1 MIGELVYFGTPGP
14 TTLDKGSLTLGRSLD
29 VPRISRYDV
38 DTETPRPE
46 KLLVDYDTT
55 HKLAP
60 HYENAGNIDDEA
72 GVLDSSGQR
81 NHGYFAGAAHYSWA
95 EKAFVFDGDFDY
107 IQGYLNNT
115 GDIDFTV
122 SCWFKRTSDDASECV
137 WFIGEQS
144 TSNPGN
150 GVGLE
155 MTALSDGSGYLF
167 FYSGYEIDDTDL
179 ATVVGLNKWVHLVC
193 TRVGNTMKIYLN
205 GEDRNKPITGTAH
218 GLSLAANTVFRV
230 GSRTHTINPAHGMVS
245 NFKIYSVALE
255 PSEIKKLYN
264 LDRTGRSMV
273 ISDTAVGIG
282 KVPEAQLDVRGDI
295 SCSAMY
301 TGLVASLY
309 NNNISFGIG
318 YTTMTWRVDGA
329 AGFDYGNFNRHQ
341 EAEIRLPHKGVYRIY
356 MKMNSQE
363 GSGTNGTVAV
373 HLEFLNEAQNSW
385 TLYQRAERYES
396 AWSGAHELNFSF
408 HCDTTMGFRWRFRLQ
423 NVCNQTWD
431 TLDNINNP
439 TWNRTLIF
447 KIA

>member
-1 MIGELVYFGTPGP
+1 
-14 TTLDKGSLTLGRSLD
+14 
-29 VPRISRYDV
+29 
-38 DTETPRPE
+38 
-46 KLLVDYDTT
+46 
-55 HKLAP
+55 
-60 HYENAGNIDDEA
+60 
-72 GVLDSSGQR
+72 
-81 NHGYFAGAAHYSWA
+81 
-95 EKAFVFDGDFDY
+95 
-107 IQGYLNNT
+107 
-115 GDIDFTV
+115 
-122 SCWFKRTSDDASECV
+122 
-137 WFIGEQS
+137 
-144 TSNPGN
+144 
-150 GVGLE
+150 
-155 MTALSDGSGYLF
+155 
-167 FYSGYEIDDTDL
+167 
-179 ATVVGLNKWVHLVC
+179 
-193 TRVGNTMKIYLN
+193 
-205 GEDRNKPITGTAH
+205 
-218 GLSLAANTVFRV
+218 
-230 GSRTHTINPAHGMVS
+230 
-245 NFKIYSVALE
+245 
-255 PSEIKKLYN
+255 
-264 LDRTGRSMV
+264 MV

-301 TGLVASLY
+301 TGLAASLY